1 MLKPSLQLKL
11 GQTLTMTP
19 QLQQAIR
26 LLQLPVLDLNA
37 EIQEALEENVMLEME
52 DLPDLPQ
59 TSADSTA
66 EVEAIKADEL
76 WQTRTAERTQDGGWN
91 GEGRP
96 ISEFADESGQT
107 LREHLLWQLEME
119 HFTPREVIIG
129 EAIVDSINDDGY
141 LTADLEEIAASLD
154 KETAIAASEIER
166 TLTKIQRL
174 DPVGVGARTISEC
187 IVLQLSQLE
196 WTTPGLQMAITIAT
210 EHLDK
215 VANRDY
221 GELRRGLRTT
231 DEDLHEALALVRG
244 CNPKPGQAVSPPSTE
259 YVIPDVFVRKID
271 NRWQV
276 EISPTGVPRL
286 SVNQQYAKLLRGSG
300 EHAVLKSQ
308 LQEARWLIR
317 SLEIR
322 NETLLK
328 VATSIVSRQTEFLEH
343 GDEAM
348 KPMVL
353 RDIAEEIA
361 MHESTISRV
370 TTNKYMHTPR
380 GVFEFKYF
388 FSSHLSSTTGEDQSS
403 TSVRAKIRKLIGA
416 ENPQKPLS
424 DSKITNLLKE
434 DGISV
439 ARRTVAKYREAM
451 NIPSSSDRRSRDAR

>member
-11 GQTLTMTP
+11 GQSLTMTP

-26 LLQLPVLDLNA
+26 LLQLPILDLNA
-37 EIQEALEENVMLEME
+37 EIQGALEENIMLEME
-52 DLPDLPQ
+52 DLPDVPQ

-66 EVEAIKADEL
+66 EVETIKADEQ
-76 WQTRTAERTQDGGWN
+76 WETRALERTQDGGWN

-96 ISEFADESGQT
+96 ISEFADESGET
-107 LREHLLWQLEME
+107 LHEHLYWQLEIE
-119 HFTPREVIIG
+119 NFSDREALIG
-129 EAIVDSINDDGY
+129 EALVDSINDDGY
-141 LTADLEEIAASLD
+141 LIGQLPDIVGGMDEDPPIVIDEVEATLE
-154 KETAIAASEIER
+154 
-166 TLTKIQRL
+166 KIQRL
-174 DPVGVGARTISEC
+174 DPVGVGARTLSEC
-187 IVLQLSQLE
+187 VSRQLE
-196 WTTPGLQMAITIAT
+196 QLDDSTPGYQLALDIAT
-210 EHLDK
+210 AYLDL
-215 VANRDY
+215 VASRDY
-221 GELRRGLRTT
+221 GEMRRRLRTS
-231 DEDLHEALALVRG
+231 EDNLHEALALVRA
-244 CNPKPGQAVSPPSTE
+244 CNPKPGLAVSPAAAQ

-286 SVNQQYAKLLRGSG
+286 SVNQQYAKLLRGAG

-328 VATSIVSRQTEFLEH
+328 VATSIVKRQTDFLEH

-353 RDIAEEIA
+353 RDIAEEIG

-403 TSVRAKIRKLIGA
+403 TSVRAKIKKLIGA
-416 ENPQKPLS
+416 ENPAKPLS

-434 DGISV
+434 DGVTV

-451 NIPSSSDRRSRDAR
+451 NIPSSSDRRYREAR

>member
-37 EIQEALEENVMLEME
+37 QIQEALEENIMLEME
-52 DLPDLPQ
+52 DLPDVPS
-59 TSADSTA
+59 TNAETTA
-66 EVEAIKADEL
+66 EVEAIKADEQ
-76 WQTRTAERTQDGGWN
+76 WQTRAAERVQDGGWN

-96 ISEFADESGQT
+96 VSEFADESGQS
-107 LREHLLWQLEME
+107 LRDHLLWQIEME
-119 HFTPREVIIG
+119 QFTPREVLIG

-141 LTADLEEIAASLD
+141 LEADVEEILGWLD
-154 KETAIAASEIER
+154 ETPPVVER
-166 TLTKIQRL
+166 EVEKTLTKIQRL
-174 DPVGVGARTISEC
+174 DPIGVGARTLSEC
-187 IVLQLSQLE
+187 IVLQLSQLD
-196 WTTPGLQMAITIAT
+196 WKTPGLQLAIDIAT
-210 EHLDK
+210 DHLDL
-215 VANRDY
+215 VATRDY
-221 GELRRGLRTT
+221 GELRRGLRVTE
-231 DEDLHEALALVRG
+231 DDLHDALALIRG
-244 CNPKPGQAVSPPSTE
+244 CNPRPGTAVSPPPSE
-259 YVIPDVFVRKID
+259 YVIPDVFVRKVD

-286 SVNQQYAKLLRGSG
+286 SVNQTYARLLRGSG

-353 RDIAEEIA
+353 RDIAEEIG

-388 FSSHLSSTTGEDQSS
+388 FSSHLSSDNGEDQSS
-403 TSVRAKIRKLIGA
+403 TSVRAKIRKLIGS
-416 ENPQKPLS
+416 ENPAKPLS

-434 DGISV
+434 EGISV

-451 NIPSSSDRRSRDAR
+451 NIPSSSERRVREAR

>member
-26 LLQLPVLDLNA
+26 LLQLPVLELNA
-37 EIQEALEENVMLEME
+37 QIQDALEENIMLEME
-52 DLPDLPQ
+52 DLPDVPR
-59 TSADSTA
+59 TSAEST
-66 EVEAIKADEL
+66 VEIETIKAEDHWESRSSE
-76 WQTRTAERTQDGGWN
+76 QIQDGGWN
-91 GEGRP
+91 GDGRP
-96 ISEFADESGQT
+96 ANDFADESNQT

-119 HFTPREVIIG
+119 HFTPREAIIG
-129 EAIVDSINDDGY
+129 EALVDAINDDGY
-141 LTADLEEIAASLD
+141 LTVELNEINASIDDEVSDEEILAALV
-154 KETAIAASEIER
+154 KVQT
-166 TLTKIQRL
+166 L
-174 DPVGVGARTISEC
+174 DPVGVGARNLSEC
-187 IVLQLSQLE
+187 IVLQLQILDAA
-196 WTTPGLQMAITIAT
+196 TPGLQLAIQLASEHLELIAT
-210 EHLDK
+210 QAH
-215 VANRDY
+215 
-221 GELRRGLRTT
+221 GELRRSLRTSE
-231 DEDLHEALALVRG
+231 DDLHTALALVKG
-244 CNPKPGQAVSPPSTE
+244 CNPKPGQAVSPVAAQ

-271 NRWQV
+271 KRWQV

-286 SVNQQYAKLLRGSG
+286 SVNQTYAKLLRGSG
-300 EHAVLKSQ
+300 DHPVLRSQ

-328 VATSIVSRQTEFLEH
+328 VATCIVARQNEFLEL

-353 RDIAEEIA
+353 KDVAEEIG

-388 FSSHLSSTTGEDQSS
+388 FSSHLSSANGEDQSS

-416 ENPQKPLS
+416 ENPIKPLS
-424 DSKITNLLKE
+424 DSKLANLLADE
-434 DGISV
+434 GIKV
-439 ARRTVAKYREAM
+439 ARRTVAKYRESM
-451 NIPSSSDRRSRDAR
+451 NIASSSERRQRPAR